1 MCSAEESDGASS
13 SGGESPTFGV
23 PQYQPTYSAYSQ
35 HASWRPV
42 DTMPEV
48 CIVPKEWN
56 QADNFNY
63 GKVPSGILI
72 STAGGQT
79 VEMWQGVHVPQSWAV
94 SNGVP
99 SE

>member
-1 MCSAEESDGASS
+1 M
-13 SGGESPTFGV
+13 SGRESPSSMQGWAQHNYHQPDHAEMEV
-23 PQYQPTYSAYSQ
+23 P
-35 HASWRPV
+35 
-42 DTMPEV
+42 PEV
-48 CIVPKEWN
+48 LIVPKEWN
-56 QADNFNY
+56 QADAFNY